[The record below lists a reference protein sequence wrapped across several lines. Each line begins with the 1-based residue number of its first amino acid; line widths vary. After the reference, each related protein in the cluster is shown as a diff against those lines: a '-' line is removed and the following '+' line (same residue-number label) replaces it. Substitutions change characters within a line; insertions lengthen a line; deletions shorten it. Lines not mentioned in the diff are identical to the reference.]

1 MSIQDLLVAIKVG
14 EDVDWEFKSAKG
26 GLPKS
31 LWESYVAMAN
41 TDGGNIVL
49 GVEDDGF
56 VSGLGDAAKMQTNFW
71 NTVNNRGHV
80 SVNLLTD
87 QSVRIE
93 TIDSKDVL
101 VIAVPRADRRQRPVF
116 LSQNPLTGTYRR
128 NFEGDYHC
136 SEEEVRRMLA
146 DQSDAPAD
154 SLILQGFTFDD
165 LDSDSLQQYR
175 NRFSAARPQHP
186 WLELGEQDL
195 LSKLGGWRKDRE
207 SDDEGLT
214 VAGLL
219 MFGKDEAIRDPAAIP
234 QYHLDYREILADEA
248 DVRWSDRI
256 TIDGTWIGNLYQFYH
271 RAIQKLTADLK
282 IPFKL
287 EPDLFRKDDTIV
299 HEAVREALV
308 NALIHA
314 DFRGQG
320 GIVIEKHVNQF
331 TLSNPGTLLLS
342 FDQLLKGGV
351 SECRNKSLQKMFLMI
366 GGGEQ
371 AGSGIDKIRKGWN
384 SQHWRL
390 PRIQE
395 RAKPDRVTLVLPMVS
410 LLPEESVARL
420 QECFGAK
427 FEALNDLER
436 MAVITAD
443 VEGEVSNARMR
454 EICSE
459 HPSDITSMFQ
469 RLVGK
474 KMLKQYGHKRGTS
487 YKLDLPTPTID
498 DGNSTHNGADSTHNG
513 ADSAHSSKTLH
524 IDTSE
529 TGFSEA
535 IRAIA
540 KPSTDSQRLAKPK
553 MKALIVEV
561 CKHQFFTGSELGNLL
576 NRQPTSLQ
584 QSYLREMVGD
594 GDLVLRFPG
603 EPNHPKQAYG
613 HPSLVSDQ
621 QSADSNQQDG
631 GQA

>member
-1 MSIQDLLVAIKVG
+1 MSIQKLLTAIKVG

-41 TDGGNIVL
+41 TDGGNILL

-154 SLILQGFTFDD
+154 SLILKGFTFDD

-186 WLELGEQDL
+186 WLELSEQDL
-195 LSKLGGWRKDRE
+195 LTKLGGWRKDRE
-207 SDDEGLT
+207 SNEEGLT

-256 TIDGTWIGNLYQFYH
+256 TIDGTWVGNLYQFYH

-395 RAKPDRVTLVLPMVS
+395 RTKPDRVTLVLPMVS
-410 LLPEESVARL
+410 LLPEESVAKL
-420 QECFGAK
+420 QGCFGAK
-427 FEALNDLER
+427 FDALSELER
-436 MAVITAD
+436 MAVVTAD

-459 HPSDITSMFQ
+459 HPTDITSMFQ
-469 RLVGK
+469 GLVGK

-487 YKLDLPTPTID
+487 YKLDLPAPNID
-498 DGNSTHNGADSTHNG
+498 DGNSIHNGADSTHSG
-513 ADSAHSSKTLH
+513 ADSAHSPKTLH

-540 KPSTDSQRLAKPK
+540 KPATDSQRLAKPK

-594 GDLVLRFPG
+594 EDLVLRYPH

-613 HPSLVSDQ
+613 HPSLVTKEE
-621 QSADSNQQDG
+621 G
-631 GQA
+631 